1 MRRLLTTLSLIA
13 VVAVAASVA
22 AAMESTKTKMA
33 QHSTV
38 APKYGT
44 SAPESL
50 QWGPGP
56 PSLPKG
62 AEVAML
68 EGNPSKP
75 GPFTFRARMPDGYRI
90 PAHWHPGVEHV
101 TVISGT
107 FHLGMGPKFD
117 ENAGQA
123 YAPGSF
129 TWMAPHMKH
138 YAWVTGETVIQLH
151 GMGPWGITYVNP
163 ADDPRRAK

>member
-13 VVAVAASVA
+13 LVAVAASA
-22 AAMESTKTKMA
+22 ATAMESTKTKMP
-33 QHSTV
+33 QHPTAS
-38 APKYGT
+38 PKYGT

-50 QWGPGP
+50 HWGPGP
-56 PSLPKG
+56 PSLPAG

-68 EGNPSKP
+68 EGNPFKP

-101 TVISGT
+101 TVMSGM
-107 FHLGMGPKFD
+107 FHLGMGEKFD

-129 TWMAPHMKH
+129 AWMAPHMKH